1 MRAKMYFESDSY
13 FQYYV
18 SISMNTCMLVL
29 ILGGLSKTTLFRNNR
44 DFLIGHLGHLIL
56 DFLSYLDTRGTKTC
70 PSASFG

>member
-29 ILGGLSKTTLFRNNR
+29 ILGGLSKPPYSVT
-44 DFLIGHLGHLIL
+44 IE
-56 DFLSYLDTRGTKTC
+56 
-70 PSASFG
+70 SFSLAI

>member
-29 ILGGLSKTTLFRNNR
+29 ILGGLSKPPYSVTIE
-44 DFLIGHLGHLIL
+44 FLIGHLGHLIL

-70 PSASFG
+70 PSPSFG